1 VYETGEDLWF
11 KASWVVI
18 PSHSGSPE
26 TNKLDGGDV
35 LLDVVENKI
44 FYIQTNPADSSRKDA
59 IFLGVYRQESRT
71 LMP

>member
-1 VYETGEDLWF
+1 VYETGEDLWL
-11 KASWVVI
+11 KASWAA
-18 PSHSGSPE
+18 SHSRAPE

-44 FYIQTNPADSSRKDA
+44 FYIQTNPADFSGKDA